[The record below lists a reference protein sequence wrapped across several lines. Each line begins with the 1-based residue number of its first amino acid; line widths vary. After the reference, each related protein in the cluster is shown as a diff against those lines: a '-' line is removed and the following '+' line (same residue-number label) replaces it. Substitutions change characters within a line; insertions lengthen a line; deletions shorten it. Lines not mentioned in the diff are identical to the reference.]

1 MFDVEILTDMI
12 KTDQKKNQSLD
23 LQYQVPSYHI
33 PIDKFFQFGL
43 SIDCMVFGYEQGSLK
58 VLLIERGV
66 QPYSGAK
73 ALPGD
78 LVYPN
83 EEIEVAAQR
92 ILSDLT
98 GLDNVFLKQTKT
110 YGKVDRHPIGRV
122 VTIGYYS
129 LIDISRYD
137 PQPFTWA
144 TNVFWKDVADIP
156 SLAFDHNQILQDG
169 LTALRREVKRRPVGF
184 ELLPEKFTLGEL
196 QALYEALLN
205 ERYDKANF
213 RKRFLSMN
221 LLHSL
226 KESQT
231 DVPHRPGRL
240 YSFDQSRY
248 EELKTKGF
256 SFEFK

>member
-1 MFDVEILTDMI
+1 MI
-12 KTDQKKNQSLD
+12 STESEKNPSPRKN
-23 LQYQVPSYHI
+23 YPVPSYQI
-33 PIDKFFQFGL
+33 PIEKFFQFGL
-43 SIDCMVFGYEQGSLK
+43 SIDCVVFGYKQGSLK

-66 QPYSGAK
+66 DPFGGMS

-83 EEIEVAAQR
+83 EEIEVAARR
-92 ILSDLT
+92 ILFELT

-110 YGKVDRHPIGRV
+110 YGQVDRHPIGRV
-122 VTIGYYS
+122 ITIGYYS
-129 LIDISRYD
+129 LLDLEKCD
-137 PQPFTWA
+137 PKAFTWA
-144 TNVFWKDVADIP
+144 NRVFWQDVADIP
-156 SLAFDHNQILQDG
+156 ELAFDHNNVLNDG
-169 LTALRREVKRRPVGF
+169 LVSLQREVKRRPVGF
-184 ELLPEKFTLGEL
+184 ELLPDKFTLGEL

-240 YSFDQSRY
+240 YSFDKSRY

>member
-1 MFDVEILTDMI
+1 MFEEEIVSAMI
-12 KTDQKKNQSLD
+12 KTDQKKNKNLD
-23 LQYQVPSYHI
+23 FQYQSPSYHI

-43 SIDCMVFGYEQGSLK
+43 SIDCMVFGYKEGRLK

-66 QPYSGAK
+66 QPYGGAK

-83 EEIEVAAQR
+83 EEIEVAALR
-92 ILSDLT
+92 ILKDLT

-110 YGKVDRHPIGRV
+110 YGKVDRHPVGRV
-122 VTIGYYS
+122 ITLGYYS
-129 LIDISRYD
+129 LIDIARCD
-137 PQPFTWA
+137 PQPLTWA
-144 TNVFWKDVADIP
+144 TKVYWKDVAEIP
-156 SLAFDHNQILQDG
+156 KLAFDHNEILEDG
-169 LTALRREVKRRPVGF
+169 LRALRREVKRGPIGF

-240 YSFDQSRY
+240 YSFDPSRY

>member
-1 MFDVEILTDMI
+1 MI
-12 KTDQKKNQSLD
+12 KTDSKNTSSPKNKYPVPT
-23 LQYQVPSYHI
+23 YQI
-33 PIDKFFQFGL
+33 PLEKFFQFGL
-43 SIDCMVFGYEQGSLK
+43 SIDCVVFGYEKGKLK

-66 QPYSGAK
+66 DPFGGMS

-83 EEIEVAAQR
+83 EEIEVAVRR
-92 ILSDLT
+92 ILFELT
-98 GLDNVFLKQTKT
+98 SLDNVYLKQTKT

-122 VTIGYYS
+122 ITIGYYA
-129 LIDISRYD
+129 LIDLSQYD

-144 TNVFWKDVADIP
+144 TKVFWQDVTEIP
-156 SLAFDHNQILQDG
+156 QLAFDHNQVLNDG
-169 LTALRREVKRRPVGF
+169 LIALRREVKRRPVGF

-205 ERYDKANF
+205 EHYDKANF
-213 RKRFLSMN
+213 RKRFLAMN

-240 YSFDQSRY
+240 YSFDQARY